1 MKANTSD
8 GYRLQVATLAESTTA
23 TTCSAL
29 VARRFRLGIVPS
41 GSFEEAIALVKA
53 GVAQAALVPGAYPQ
67 IGKFFMD
74 AELRLIRSFAA
85 EIPALVLAAKPKGR
99 PPFRQ
104 IFAHPATKPF
114 WSLLNA
120 PVVEAASNDVAAAAV
135 DSKRVACITNAA
147 AAKAAGLKIL
157 REFRAASPMS
167 WNLFVRAGGGRSESP
182 TLVPATMPVSHKPTE
197 FSATLELQP
206 TT

>member
-1 MKANTSD
+1 MKATTPA
-8 GYRLQVATLAESTTA
+8 GYRHQVATLAESTTA

-29 VARRFRLGIVPS
+29 VARRFHLGIVPS

-53 GVAQAALVPGAYPQ
+53 GVAQAALVPGAYPR

-74 AELRLIRSFAA
+74 PELRLVRSFAA
-85 EIPALVLAAKPKGR
+85 EIPALVLAAKPEGR

-114 WSLLNA
+114 WGELNE
-120 PVVEAASNDVAAAAV
+120 PVIEAASNDAAAAAV
-135 DSKRVACITNAA
+135 NSKRVACITNAT
-147 AAKAAGLKIL
+147 AAKHAGLKIL
-157 REFRAASPMS
+157 REFRPASPMA
-167 WNLFVRAGGGRSESP
+167 WNLFVLATKLDAAANNTISSAPQIQPTTTQPIASP
-182 TLVPATMPVSHKPTE
+182 
-197 FSATLELQP
+197 ELQP

>member
-1 MKANTSD
+1 
-8 GYRLQVATLAESTTA
+8 
-23 TTCSAL
+23 
-29 VARRFRLGIVPS
+29 
-41 GSFEEAIALVKA
+41 LVKA
-53 GVAQAALVPGAYPQ
+53 GVAQAALVPGAYPH

-120 PVVEAASNDVAAAAV
+120 PVVEATSNDVAAAAV

-167 WNLFVRAGGGRSESP
+167 WNLFALAEKRESTVSNP
-182 TLVPATMPVSHKPTE
+182 ISFTASTESTSTPPAPS
-197 FSATLELQP
+197 FELQP
-206 TT
+206 TTTT

>member
-1 MKANTSD
+1 M
-8 GYRLQVATLAESTTA
+8 LI
-23 TTCSAL
+23 
-29 VARRFRLGIVPS
+29 ARRFRFGIVPS

-53 GVAQAALVPGAYPQ
+53 DMAQAALVPGAYPG

-74 AELRLIRSFAA
+74 SELRLVRSFAA

-104 IFAHPATKPF
+104 VFAHPATKPY

-120 PVVEAASNDVAAAAV
+120 PVVEAGSNDNAAAAV

-182 TLVPATMPVSHKPTE
+182 TPAPARMPVSPKPTAS
-197 FSATLELQP
+197 SATPQLQ
-206 TT
+206 TTT